1 MLTDLNNYV
10 FATGFSAVLQE
21 HLQLLEEGSHETMT
35 GYSCYACKQIMMM
48 DKVGTLSDFIR
59 LGFYE
64 YDFRT
69 YDAASESGYATGSWW
84 DSANNCVDPVWL
96 KRYVY
101 STLPVAA

>member
-10 FATGFSAVLQE
+10 LATGLSAVLQE
-21 HLQLLEEGSHETMT
+21 HLQLLEQGSHETMS

-59 LGFYE
+59 LGFNE
-64 YDFRT
+64 YDFRIYNT
-69 YDAASESGYATGSWW
+69 ASDSGYVTDSWW
-84 DSANNCVDPVWL
+84 DFANEQIDPVWL

-101 STLPVAA
+101 GTLPVAV